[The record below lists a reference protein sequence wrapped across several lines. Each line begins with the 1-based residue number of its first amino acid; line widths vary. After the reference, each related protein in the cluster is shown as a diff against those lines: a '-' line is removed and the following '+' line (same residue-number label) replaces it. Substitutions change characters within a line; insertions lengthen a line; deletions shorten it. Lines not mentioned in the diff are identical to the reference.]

1 MRNNFSRS
9 EERSKIALMSFAIL
23 TAAGLVAGGC
33 STIGGTDYA
42 EPRIIIVRNSS
53 GINLAA
59 VSLRGVREPGADS
72 IRVGTISPVGAG
84 VSQVFKRPTQPPPL
98 PKRVVIS
105 WAVNAQRRYEREI
118 SLERVL
124 TDPDAQTRDSL
135 VFEITASGRVS
146 IYKE

>member
-1 MRNNFSRS
+1 MRNTLSKS
-9 EERSKIALMSFAIL
+9 EERSKIALLSFAVL
-23 TAAGLVAGGC
+23 TAAGLIAGGC
-33 STIGGTDYA
+33 STIEGTNYT
-42 EPRIIIVRNSS
+42 EPRIIVVRNSS
-53 GINLAA
+53 GIHLAA
-59 VSLRGVREPGADS
+59 VSLRGVGQPGGDS

-105 WAVNAQRRYEREI
+105 WADYAQRQYEREI

-135 VFEITASGRVS
+135 VFEITALGRVRV
-146 IYKE
+146 YRE